1 MESSANLHL
10 KHIVVTGPESTGKTV
25 LCEKLARHYQTVYIP
40 EYARE
45 YILTLDRPY
54 IYDDVLHIANKQAE
68 LVSKYS
74 KNAERILFYDT
85 YLLITKV
92 WFDVVFKKHP
102 QWLDGILLENRVDLY
117 LLCKPDIPWI
127 PDPVRENGGKM
138 REVLFKQ
145 YQTELN
151 NYHGRYQ
158 IIHGKSRFERAVDYI
173 DKMLITKQD

>member
-1 MESSANLHL
+1 MESSANLKL

-54 IYDDVLHIANKQAE
+54 NYDDVLHIAEKQVK
-68 LVSKYS
+68 LVSEYA
-74 KNAERILFYDT
+74 KNAESILFYDT
-85 YLLITKV
+85 FLVITRV

-102 QWLDGILLENRVDLY
+102 HWLDGILLENKVDLY
-117 LLCKPDIPWI
+117 LLCAPDIPWI

-138 REVLFKQ
+138 REVLFKR

-151 NYHGRYQ
+151 NYHSRYQ
-158 IIHGKSRFERAVDYI
+158 VINGKNRFEKAVEYI
-173 DKMLITKQD
+173 DKMLIAEQE